1 MAWNIGAWLGFML
14 VSGWFKAFIFWLLLA
29 RRSCTP

>member
-14 VSGWFKAFIFWLLLA
+14 VSGWFKAFIFWLLLGA
-29 RRSCTP
+29 VVRA